1 MSTDRAPSARRS
13 TPARSLPT
21 VVARFVRTEAS
32 GGIALVVA
40 AVVALVWANSPWQH
54 SYDTLWHSQVNIG
67 FGVFSVEE
75 DLRHFVNDGLM
86 ALFFFVVGLE
96 IKRELVHGELA
107 DRRVAALPVFAAVGG
122 MAVPALLYVVVAG
135 GGAVGHGWGIPMAT
149 DIAFALGVL
158 ALLGSRVPSSL
169 KLFLLTLA
177 IVDDVGAIVVIAV
190 FYSGTIDATALLAAG
205 IGLAVA
211 VVLRRLRVDWSPIY
225 VALAVAVWYAT
236 YRSGVHATIA
246 GVALALT
253 TPTHRLA
260 PADTARRWAQD
271 LSDEPSA
278 SEVHQMTIIA
288 RESVSPAE
296 HLEELLHPAT
306 SFVVLPVFALANAG
320 VELRSDML
328 SGPGATR
335 VAVGV
340 VVGLVVGKLAGI
352 LAGAWLGTRVR
363 LAVLPADLR
372 WAHVAGAAALG
383 GIGFTV
389 SLFVAGLAFADA
401 GLADAAK
408 LAILIA
414 SVAAAGLGTGILVTT
429 RPRPEGAQDESISND
444 EPGNEPAVTSD

>member
-1 MSTDRAPSARRS
+1 MTTDRSPSARRS

-54 SYDTLWHSQVNIG
+54 SYETLWHSQVTIG
-67 FGVFSVEE
+67 FGVFRVEE

-96 IKRELVHGELA
+96 IKREVVHGELA
-107 DRRVAALPVFAAVGG
+107 DRRVAALPVFAALGG
-122 MAVPALLYVVVAG
+122 MVVPALLYVAVAG
-135 GGAVGHGWGIPMAT
+135 GGAGGHGWGIPMAT

-190 FYSGTIDATALLAAG
+190 FYSGTIDAPALLAA
-205 IGLAVA
+205 ASDS
-211 VVLRRLRVDWSPIY
+211 RRRSCCG
-225 VALAVAVWYAT
+225 ACGSTGRRSMSSLAVAVWYAT

-278 SEVHQMTIIA
+278 SEIHQMTIIA

-320 VELRSDML
+320 VELRSGML

-335 VAVGV
+335 VAVAV
-340 VVGLVVGKLAGI
+340 VVGLVVGKLLGI
-352 LAGAWLGTRVR
+352 LAGAWLGTRLR
-363 LAVLPADLR
+363 LAVLPPETRVGTRRRRGGARRHRLHR
-372 WAHVAGAAALG
+372 VAVHRRPRVRAAGAGRRRQARRARGLGRRVADRRRHPARGALG
-383 GIGFTV
+383 RKI
-389 SLFVAGLAFADA
+389 
-401 GLADAAK
+401 
-408 LAILIA
+408 
-414 SVAAAGLGTGILVTT
+414 
-429 RPRPEGAQDESISND
+429 R
-444 EPGNEPAVTSD
+444 

>member
-1 MSTDRAPSARRS
+1 MNTDRPPSARRL

-21 VVARFVRTEAS
+21 AVARFVRTEAS

-40 AVVALVWANSPWQH
+40 AVAALVWANSPWQH
-54 SYDTLWHSQVNIG
+54 SYETLWHSHVTVG
-67 FGVFSVEE
+67 FGVFRVDD

-96 IKRELVHGELA
+96 IKREVVHGELA

-122 MAVPALLYVVVAG
+122 MVVPAMLYVLVAG
-135 GGAVGHGWGIPMAT
+135 GGAGGHGWGIAMAT

-177 IVDDVGAIVVIAV
+177 IVDDVGAIIVIAV
-190 FYSGTIDATALLAAG
+190 FYSGTIDTTALLAAAT
-205 IGLAVA
+205 GLVVS

-225 VALAVAVWYAT
+225 VALAVAIWYAT

-253 TPTHRLA
+253 TPTQRLA
-260 PADTARRWAQD
+260 PAHTARRWAQD

-278 SEVHQMTIIA
+278 SEIHQMTIIA

-328 SGPGATR
+328 SGTGAAR
-335 VAVGV
+335 VALGV
-340 VVGLVVGKLAGI
+340 VVGLIAGKLLGI
-352 LAGAWLGTRVR
+352 LAGAWLGVRLR
-363 LAVLPADLR
+363 LAVLPAETR
-372 WAHVAGAAALG
+372 WRHLAGAAALG

-389 SLFVAGLAFADA
+389 SLFIAGLAFADPA
-401 GLADAAK
+401 LVDAAK
-408 LAILIA
+408 LAILAA
-414 SVAAAGLGTGILVTT
+414 SVASAVLGTGILLSTHARAET
-429 RPRPEGAQDESISND
+429 RE
-444 EPGNEPAVTSD
+444 